1 MKQDSDD
8 EEVQSESST
17 STENSKDDVT
27 APPSS
32 SGFGGFFKSSLNKLR
47 SKGNTQSVKTKG
59 DSANRRC
66 FYSCCTESVEVSCKT
81 VEIYEICRF
90 TLHVLEMSLSLCLSS
105 IL

>member
-1 MKQDSDD
+1 MISVYSFVYLLCVIKQDSDD

-47 SKGNTQSVKTKG
+47 SKGNTQSVKPKG
-59 DSANRRC
+59 DSA
-66 FYSCCTESVEVSCKT
+66 KP
-81 VEIYEICRF
+81 
-90 TLHVLEMSLSLCLSS
+90 
-105 IL
+105 